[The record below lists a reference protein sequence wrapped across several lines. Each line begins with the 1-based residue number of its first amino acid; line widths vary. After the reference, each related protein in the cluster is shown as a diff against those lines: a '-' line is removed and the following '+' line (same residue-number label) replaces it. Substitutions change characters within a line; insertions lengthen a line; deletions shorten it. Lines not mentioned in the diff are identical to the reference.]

1 MSTMLMALTTQMA
14 DKLNIQSSDELTLVL
29 KQTVFKTK
37 QGDPP
42 VSDAQMT
49 ALLIVANQ
57 YGLNPWT
64 KEIYAYPDKG
74 SIVPVIGVDGWLR
87 IINEHPMF
95 DGMEIHYSDVFVTMP
110 GAKKAPEWCEV
121 HIFRKDRSRP
131 TVIREYLDEVYQN
144 QRGNYPGPW
153 QTHTKRFERHK
164 TIIQAGRAAFGFS
177 GIYDPDEAERI
188 IERDITP
195 GSVQQDS
202 PRVSPQDRFTMAKES
217 MQDANVVDASLPTLD
232 ELIAQLNRSKSSED
246 VKETNALAKHLE
258 EPDRSEYMEA
268 LAIFREVKRQQ
279 AETKTESPE
288 PAEEVPAES
297 NDEFLAGLN
306 AEDELP
312 M

>member
-1 MSTMLMALTTQMA
+1 MSTMLTSLTSQMA
-14 DKLNIQSSDELTLVL
+14 DKLNIESSNELTLVL

-87 IINEHPMF
+87 IINDHPAF
-95 DGMEIHYSDVFVTMP
+95 DGMEISYSDVFATMP
-110 GAKKAPEWCEV
+110 SAKKAPEWCEV
-121 HIFRKDRSRP
+121 KIFRKDRTRP

-144 QRGNYPGPW
+144 QRGSYAGPW
-153 QTHTKRFERHK
+153 QTHTKRFLRHK
-164 TIIQAGRAAFGFS
+164 TIIQCGRAAFGFS
-177 GIYDPDEAERI
+177 GVYDADEADRILEKDITSQYEQPAPRMSPAERI
-188 IERDITP
+188 RAAAAYET
-195 GSVQQDS
+195 VQVIDTEQGPS
-202 PRVSPQDRFTMAKES
+202 
-217 MQDANVVDASLPTLD
+217 LD
-232 ELIAQLNRSKSSED
+232 ELIAKLNQSKSNDD
-246 VKETNALAKHLE
+246 VKAVNALAMGLSDADKA
-258 EPDRSEYMEA
+258 EYGEA
-268 LAIFREVKRQQ
+268 LDTFKEVRRAA
-279 AETKTESPE
+279 AERKAAEDAALAEKKTETT
-288 PAEEVPAES
+288 
-297 NDEFLAGLN
+297 DEFLAGLD